1 MTHKILFFSRML
13 KMLMVLA
20 MCLAFALLCNH
31 SAKAK
36 TVYEISDEASTV
48 TVETYTDSV
57 DAVLDEAGVDLS
69 ATDFVEADA
78 TEGAVQLSITHAQY
92 ATVVCDGATVTA
104 QIEEGDTVATLL
116 EKLNI
121 TVGEDDILSHDPTA
135 IVSAGDT
142 ITVHRV
148 TITYYTEE
156 STTPYDTATICDPT
170 MSRGTTAVVQAG
182 VDGRTVYTYEQKSI
196 DGGEPVTTLVQTDTY
211 DMQTE
216 ITAYGTRVYFQTP
229 TGLSQSK
236 DYITNID
243 DRTNTITLASG
254 ATYHLSK
261 TVTCSCTAYTA
272 KSGAHTASGRKA
284 QVGVVS
290 VDTSVFPMGTKLLIQ
305 SSNGSFLYGVAV
317 AGDTGSAVKGNTIDL
332 YFDSVSECYSFGRRT
347 CTVYVLS

>member
-1 MTHKILFFSRML
+1 MTHKILCPSHML
-13 KMLMVLA
+13 KLLMVIA
-20 MCLAFALLCNH
+20 MCLSLVLLCSH

-36 TVYEISDEASTV
+36 TVYEISDEDSTV
-48 TVETYTDSV
+48 TVESYTDSV
-57 DAVLDEAGVDLS
+57 DEVLDEAGVDLS
-69 ATDFVEADA
+69 ATDFVEADS
-78 TEGAVQLSITHAQY
+78 TEDAVQLSISHAQY
-92 ATVVCDGATVTA
+92 ASVICDGATVTA
-104 QIEEGDTVATLL
+104 QIDEGETVESLL
-116 EKLNI
+116 ARLNI
-121 TVGEDDILSHDPTA
+121 SVGEDDILSHDLSSV
-135 IVSAGDT
+135 VSAGDSIT
-142 ITVHRV
+142 IHRV

-156 STTPYDTATICDPT
+156 STTPYDSTTVCDPT
-170 MSRGTTAVVQAG
+170 LSRGTTAVVQSG

-216 ITAYGTRVYFQTP
+216 IIAYGTRVYFQTP

-236 DYITNID
+236 DCITNID

-272 KSGAHTASGRKA
+272 KSGARTASGRKA
-284 QVGVVS
+284 QVGVVA

-305 SSNGSFLYGVAV
+305 SSSGSFLYGVAV

>member
-1 MTHKILFFSRML
+1 MTHKILSLSRML

-20 MCLAFALLCNH
+20 MCLSFVLLCNH

-36 TVYEISDEASTV
+36 TVYEISDEESTV

-57 DAVLDEAGVDLS
+57 DEVLDEAGVDLS
-69 ATDFVEADA
+69 ATDFVDADA
-78 TEGAVQLSITHAQY
+78 TEDTVQLSISHAQY

-104 QIEEGDTVATLL
+104 QIEDGDTVAMLL

-135 IVSAGDT
+135 TVSAGDT
-142 ITVHRV
+142 ITIHRV

-156 STTPYDTATICDPT
+156 STTPYDSTTICDPT
-170 MSRGTTAVVQAG
+170 LSRGTTAVVQSG

-216 ITAYGTRVYFQTP
+216 IIAYGTRVYFQTP

-272 KSGAHTASGRKA
+272 KSGSRTASGRKA
-284 QVGVVS
+284 QVGVVA

-305 SSNGSFLYGVAV
+305 SSSGSFLYGVAV

-332 YFDSVSECYSFGRRT
+332 YFDSASECYAFGRRT

>member
-1 MTHKILFFSRML
+1 MTHKILHPARVL
-13 KMLMVLA
+13 KMLMILA
-20 MCLAFALLCNH
+20 VCLSFLLLCNH

-57 DAVLDEAGVDLS
+57 DEALTEAGVDLS

-78 TEGAVQLSITHAQY
+78 TENAVQLSITHAQY

-104 QIEEGDTVATLL
+104 RISDGDTVATLL

-121 TVGEDDILSHDPTA
+121 TLGEDDIISHDPSST
-135 IVSAGDT
+135 VSAGDT
-142 ITVHRV
+142 VTIHRV
-148 TITYYTEE
+148 TVTYYTEE
-156 STTPYDTATICDPT
+156 VTTPYDSTTICDST
-170 MSRGTTAVVQAG
+170 LARGTTTVLQAG

-216 ITAYGTRVYFQTP
+216 IVAYGTRVHFQAP
-229 TGLSQSK
+229 TGLSQSSN
-236 DYITNID
+236 YITNID
-243 DRTNTITLASG
+243 DQTNTITLASG
-254 ATYHLSK
+254 ATYHLSR

-272 KSGAHTASGRKA
+272 SAGAKTASGRTA
-284 QVGVVS
+284 QVGVVA

-305 SSNGSFLYGVAV
+305 SSDGSFLYGVAV
-317 AGDTGSAVKGNTIDL
+317 AGDTGSAVKGYTIDL
-332 YFDSVSECYSFGRRT
+332 YFNTLSECYSFGRRT